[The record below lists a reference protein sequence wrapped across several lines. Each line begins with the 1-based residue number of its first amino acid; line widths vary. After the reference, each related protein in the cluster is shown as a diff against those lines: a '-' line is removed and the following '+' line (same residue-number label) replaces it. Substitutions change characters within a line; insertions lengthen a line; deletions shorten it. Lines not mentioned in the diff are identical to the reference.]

1 MCAMSEKCIIF
12 ALGNHPKQHDIEM
25 KRLLILFAVFALKL
39 SLLAAPI
46 SEAEQLLG
54 RFEQTE
60 GKERVEAANA
70 FMKALLQEGVTD
82 EALTFSAGASEDSLT
97 MLVWYWA
104 GEYWYSR
111 QLYTRALEYGK
122 KAIALLQK
130 KGDLMTQSDCL
141 SLLGTT
147 CFRLSDY
154 VNAAKYVKACYEIDK
169 KSGDRG
175 RESSSLNSI
184 AGIYLAAKQPEEAE
198 KYILK
203 AIEVNQTVDE
213 PQRMAV
219 LLGMAS
225 EIYGSMNNH
234 KKALDYARQAYE
246 KEQQLGREE
255 KAAVRLSQMASA
267 YIGLNEFDKAVEA
280 LERAMPVLR
289 KNKNMQSLGIS
300 CNLMG
305 KVKLHDGEEDDAAE
319 YFREGVG
326 IFQQLGDLYNEIHSQ
341 EGLYE
346 ALKFSFPVEAMQH
359 HERLIELK
367 DSLYNLETTTQLSK
381 YNAEYGN
388 DLLQEKTLQSERF
401 LRLTLLIGGALL
413 LLVLGA
419 VAWAALAARRRNR
432 QQMSRYDE
440 LQEDLGVL
448 NAKYEQMRNRYSNAM
463 ATRSQDGNEEE
474 DSLNPAERAFLEK
487 TTQVVER
494 QVEMGKFDVDTVAS
508 EMNMS
513 TSQFRRR
520 LSAVMGLSPQ
530 LFIQNMRMKKARYL
544 LDNHPELNINEIAM
558 KCGYDESS
566 NFTHVF
572 KRVFGITP
580 SDYLNGRLLEEEE
593 E

>member
-1 MCAMSEKCIIF
+1 
-12 ALGNHPKQHDIEM
+12 M
-25 KRLLILFAVFALKL
+25 KRLLLLWMAFALRL
-39 SLLAAPI
+39 SLLAAPLP
-46 SEAEQLLG
+46 EAEQMLG
-54 RFEQTE
+54 RFEQAT
-60 GKERVEAANA
+60 GDVRVEAANA
-70 FMKALLQEGVTD
+70 FMNALLQEGVAD
-82 EALTFSAGASEDSLT
+82 EALTFSAGVSEDSLS

-111 QLYTRALEYGK
+111 QQYALALEYGK

-130 KGDLMTQSDCL
+130 KGDLLTQSDCL

-154 VNAAKYVKACYEIDK
+154 VNAARYMKACYEIDK
-169 KSGDRG
+169 KTGDRG
-175 RESSSLNSI
+175 RESSSLNTI
-184 AGIYLAAKQPEEAE
+184 AGIYLAARQPEEAE

-203 AIEVNQTVDE
+203 AIEVNQMVDE
-213 PQRMAV
+213 PKRMAV

-225 EIYGSMNNH
+225 EIYGNMNNH
-234 KKALDYARQAYE
+234 KKALDFARQAYE
-246 KEQQLGREE
+246 KEQQLGSEV

-267 YIGLNEFDKAVEA
+267 YIGLEQFDKAVEV
-280 LERAMPVLR
+280 LERAIPVLR
-289 KNKNMQSLGIS
+289 KNNNLQSLGIS

-305 KVKLHDGEEDDAAE
+305 KVKLHDDEEDKAAE
-319 YFREGVG
+319 YFREGVK

-346 ALKFSFPVEAMQH
+346 ALKYSFPVEAMRH
-359 HERLIELK
+359 HERLIALK

-388 DLLQEKTLQSERF
+388 DLLQEKTLRSER
-401 LRLTLLIGGALL
+401 LVRLTLLIGSALL
-413 LLVLGA
+413 LLVLG
-419 VAWAALAARRRNR
+419 VVTWVALAARRRNR
-432 QQMSRYDE
+432 QQMNRYDE

-448 NAKYEQMRNRYSNAM
+448 NAKYELMRNRYSNAM
-463 ATRSQDGNEEE
+463 ATRTQDGNEE
-474 DSLNPAERAFLEK
+474 DGTLPAAERAFLDK
-487 TTQVVER
+487 TSRVVER
-494 QVEMGKFDVDTVAS
+494 QVEIGKFDVDTVAS

-520 LSAVMGLSPQ
+520 LSAVTGISPQ
-530 LFIQNMRMKKARYL
+530 LFIQNIRLKKARYL

-580 SDYLNGRLLEEEE
+580 SDYLNGRLLEDEDETMKKDNGSCKKNE
-593 E
+593 

>member
-1 MCAMSEKCIIF
+1 
-12 ALGNHPKQHDIEM
+12 M
-25 KRLLILFAVFALKL
+25 KRLLLLWMAFALRL
-39 SLLAAPI
+39 SLLAAPLP
-46 SEAEQLLG
+46 EAEQMLG
-54 RFEQTE
+54 RFEQAT
-60 GKERVEAANA
+60 GDVRVEAANA
-70 FMKALLQEGVTD
+70 FMNALLQEGVAD
-82 EALTFSAGASEDSLT
+82 EALTFSSGVSEDSLS

-111 QLYTRALEYGK
+111 QQYALALEFGK

-130 KGDLMTQSDCL
+130 KGDLLTQSDCL

-154 VNAAKYVKACYEIDK
+154 VNAARYMKACYEIDK
-169 KSGDRG
+169 KTGDRG
-175 RESSSLNSI
+175 RESSSLNTI
-184 AGIYLAAKQPEEAE
+184 AGIYLAARQPEEAE

-203 AIEVNQTVDE
+203 AIEVNQMVDE
-213 PQRMAV
+213 PKRMAV

-225 EIYGSMNNH
+225 EIYGNMNNH

-246 KEQQLGREE
+246 KEQQLGSEV

-267 YIGLNEFDKAVEA
+267 YIGLEQFDKAVEV
-280 LERAMPVLR
+280 LERAIPVLR
-289 KNKNMQSLGIS
+289 KNNNLQSLGIS

-305 KVKLHDGEEDDAAE
+305 KVKLHDDEEDKAAE
-319 YFREGVG
+319 YFREGVK

-346 ALKFSFPVEAMQH
+346 ALKYSFPVEAMRH
-359 HERLIELK
+359 HERLIALK

-388 DLLQEKTLQSERF
+388 DLLQEKTLRSER
-401 LRLTLLIGGALL
+401 LVRLTLLIGSALL
-413 LLVLGA
+413 LLVLG
-419 VAWAALAARRRNR
+419 VVTWVALAARRRNR
-432 QQMSRYDE
+432 QQMNRYDE

-448 NAKYEQMRNRYSNAM
+448 NAKYELMRNRYSNAM
-463 ATRSQDGNEEE
+463 ATRTQDGNEE
-474 DSLNPAERAFLEK
+474 DGTLPAAERAFLDK
-487 TTQVVER
+487 TSRVVER
-494 QVEMGKFDVDTVAS
+494 QVEIGKFDVDTVAS

-520 LSAVMGLSPQ
+520 LSAVTGISPQ
-530 LFIQNMRMKKARYL
+530 LFIQNIRLKKARYL

-580 SDYLNGRLLEEEE
+580 SDYLNGRLLEDEDETMKKDNGSCKKNE
-593 E
+593 